1 MTTPLSIDAY
11 KRKQNVLAAKAHAR
25 RISATPNQP
34 RPRSKEAYTAQQRR
48 YLNACVEKHADPD
61 ARLLMALREARF
73 MLKLDRF
80 GEGELRFHVD
90 YLQKTKHCN
99 HISLSLGSVAI
110 NRDLRTKF
118 DRLGLKRAYA
128 YENQGASAVVRSACS
143 SAYKTPDLLRFHL
156 IGVKILPEVVPLLSK
171 SFFHCQ
177 HLEDVSLNGTNL
189 GDEGLEAIAMAL
201 GKCPKLHLLS
211 LARCNLTD
219 NARDH
224 IAKIITLHGVIKD
237 ESVWSSSLRGEV
249 APSGAS
255 MPELLINLSCNKLGD
270 VTAET
275 ICDALYN
282 DKWLLGL
289 NLGENKISQQ
299 GAEMFIDTFTNNNKT
314 LAVLGLANMKEPVA
328 TSTLD
333 VLDSLLRVRNRF
345 LQQVAT
351 ESREKRMALG
361 SLLLDWGVDK
371 DTIVEIC
378 YLETLGKKIAKDD
391 NGGRS
396 STSNNNNNQGD
407 SENGDSDV
415 GDDEVATSA
424 ADSHVKTIEYLIE
437 RLSALESEKR
447 KTQAY
452 VSKLES
458 DNIQL
463 RAELD
468 ARDAS
473 APSPGISP
481 IEAQIIAQLETSISS
496 LAEQVEIMEHEN
508 STATMTEQCNSKSP
522 AAQ

>member
-80 GEGELRFHVD
+80 VNESWTWWQGTD
-90 YLQKTKHCN
+90 DQ
-99 HISLSLGSVAI
+99 SLSILLFYRSSLSFTVSTLKTLVSTAP
-110 NRDLRTKF
+110 TWAMK
-118 DRLGLKRAYA
+118 GLKVPNFRILAACYVQNSNA
-128 YENQGASAVVRSACS
+128 HLHAVHS
-143 SAYKTPDLLRFHL
+143 S
-156 IGVKILPEVVPLLSK
+156 
-171 SFFHCQ
+171 
-177 HLEDVSLNGTNL
+177 
-189 GDEGLEAIAMAL
+189 AIAMAL

-224 IAKIITLHGVIKD
+224 IAKIITVSDAILASCSRCQRHNQSLGLCGTQLHGVIKD

-378 YLETLGKKIAKDD
+378 YLETLGKKIAKGTGTARLSMESMKSALVSPRKRSSSIHPRVLNNNVTNLRVHRHNNNEDD
-391 NGGRS
+391 NDVEEDLLENLDEF
-396 STSNNNNNQGD
+396 TIWD
-407 SENGDSDV
+407 SEDSV
-415 GDDEVATSA
+415 
-424 ADSHVKTIEYLIE
+424 
-437 RLSALESEKR
+437 
-447 KTQAY
+447 
-452 VSKLES
+452 
-458 DNIQL
+458 
-463 RAELD
+463 
-468 ARDAS
+468 
-473 APSPGISP
+473 
-481 IEAQIIAQLETSISS
+481 
-496 LAEQVEIMEHEN
+496 
-508 STATMTEQCNSKSP
+508 
-522 AAQ
+522 